1 MRSNFQVEYDGAVF
15 FMNLCMDFE
24 CQNII
29 DEIAEG
35 LERFVSGAKQRI
47 AK

>member
-1 MRSNFQVEYDGAVF
+1 MMAQYFS
-15 FMNLCMDFE
+15 NLCMDFE

-35 LERFVSGAKQRI
+35 LERLYLSQTENCKVT
-47 AK
+47 